1 MLMECLASGR
11 AVSLPATA
19 LAASKTATY
28 GVYQYSLHRKQF
40 KLPLINMEAVANKIA
55 EMVFHTWTIES
66 SVSLTNHL
74 LDAGERPAVISAL
87 MKQQTTDRARE
98 VINHGMDIH
107 AGSSICHGYGN
118 FMEKFYRSAPVG
130 ITVGP

>member
-1 MLMECLASGR
+1 
-11 AVSLPATA
+11 
-19 LAASKTATY
+19 
-28 GVYQYSLHRKQF
+28 
-40 KLPLINMEAVANKIA
+40 
-55 EMVFHTWTIES
+55 MVFHTWTIES

-107 AGSSICHGYGN
+107 AAILFVTVMVILWKN
-118 FMEKFYRSAPVG
+118 FIEVLR
-130 ITVGP
+130 